1 MMIATLFCRNC
12 KQDAMHICTILF
24 CLLHCPNGLATQHGT
39 LTIPVHCLQSVEK
52 RLGKEAR
59 EHIADK
65 DYMPLGTDLVASV
78 KRDVQVVKDFPA
90 IPNDT
95 PVHGFIYDVTNGS
108 LKPVVSD

>member
-1 MMIATLFCRNC
+1 
-12 KQDAMHICTILF
+12 MHICTILF

-108 LKPVVSD
+108 LKPVISD